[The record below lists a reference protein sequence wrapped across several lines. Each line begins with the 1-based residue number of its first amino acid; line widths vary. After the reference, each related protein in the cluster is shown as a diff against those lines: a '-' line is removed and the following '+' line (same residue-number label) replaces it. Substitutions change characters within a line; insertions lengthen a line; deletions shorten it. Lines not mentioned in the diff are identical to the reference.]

1 MVRSQPSR
9 PIRQIFHQLPERYDP
24 WRRLL
29 AAVTLRSVLDVYQ
42 PGTKLSE
49 HDWISATHFLQD
61 QAVKQLLQD
70 MNVSVPWQQIEQL
83 VIEG

>member
-1 MVRSQPSR
+1 MLRAHSSP
-9 PIRQIFHQLPERYDP
+9 PIRQIFHQLPDRYDP

-49 HDWISATHFLQD
+49 RDWISAAHFLQD
-61 QAVKQLLQD
+61 QSVKQLLQD
-70 MNVSVPWQQIEQL
+70 MNVSVPWQKIEQL

>member
-1 MVRSQPSR
+1 MFRTHPSR
-9 PIRQIFHQLPERYDP
+9 PIRQIFHQLPDHYDP

-42 PGTKLSE
+42 PAAKLSQR
-49 HDWISATHFLQD
+49 DWISATHFLRD
-61 QAVKQLLQD
+61 QSVKQLLQD
-70 MNVSVPWQQIEQL
+70 MNVSVPWQKIEKL